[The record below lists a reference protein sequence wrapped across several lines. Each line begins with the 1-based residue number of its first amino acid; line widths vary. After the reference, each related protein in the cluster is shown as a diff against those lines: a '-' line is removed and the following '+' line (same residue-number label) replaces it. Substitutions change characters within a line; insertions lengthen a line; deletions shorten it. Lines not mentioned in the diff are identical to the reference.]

1 MFVLSGTTED
11 KAVFVYVP
19 TLSQFFDC
27 MMSSKYGLEIAWKE
41 AIMARLKIF
50 F

>member
-1 MFVLSGTTED
+1 MEPLRITLFL
-11 KAVFVYVP
+11 VFVP

-27 MMSSKYGLEIAWKE
+27 MMSSKYGMEIAWKE
-41 AIMARLKIF
+41 GIMARLKIF